1 MLQLQT
7 KDKSLSQHFIERP
20 ASQNKNT
27 PFARGVLL
35 AERAGFEPAN
45 LFGLHAFQA
54 CALSQ
59 LRDLSF

>member
-1 MLQLQT
+1 MAEMVMLQLQT

-45 LFGLHAFQA
+45 LLGYT
-54 CALSQ
+54 LSK
-59 LRDLSF
+59 RAR